1 VRILDAGKSEHWR
14 ELLALFTADLFD
26 STELDQAVR
35 EILTEVRT
43 GGDDAL
49 IALARKFDGIELR
62 VRELA
67 VSESDLLESR
77 DQVSKEFLEAIAT
90 MSRNLEAFHKRQI
103 EASWGFERN
112 GVRLG
117 QRVVP
122 LDSVGI
128 YVPGGRA
135 LYPSTVLMMAIPAR
149 LAGVSRVVMVTPPR
163 PSGVDSHL
171 LAAAHQS
178 GVTEI
183 YQVGGAQAIAALAF
197 GTATIPRV
205 DKIVGP
211 GNLYVAAAKRM
222 VFGLVDID
230 NVAGPSE
237 IAVLAD
243 DTANPEWIARDLIS
257 QLEHDIM
264 AKAVLVTPSTKLSDS
279 VVRLVGELAPNVARA
294 RIVEQSVRDNCVAF
308 IVASLEEGISAI
320 NRIAPEHLEVVTD
333 SAATVAERITNAGCI
348 FIGPYSPVPM
358 GDYIAGTNHTLPTG
372 RTARFGSPLGVT
384 DFCKRIDVVEYSQE
398 GFLRESKF
406 VETMAEVEDLPN
418 HGETVRVRRS
428 RVPIE

>member
-90 MSRNLEAFHKRQI
+90 MSRNLEDFHKRQI

-264 AKAVLVTPSTKLSDS
+264 AKAVLVTPSTKLSES

-372 RTARFGSPLGVT
+372 GTARFSSPLGVY
-384 DFCKRIDVVEYSQE
+384 DFIKRSSLVKFKKK
-398 GFLRESKF
+398 GFMRLAGA
-406 VETMAEVEDLPN
+406 VETFADFEGLEAHAN
-418 HGETVRVRRS
+418 TIRVRLK
-428 RVPIE
+428 

>member
-1 VRILDAGKSEHWR
+1 MRILDAGKSEHWR

-90 MSRNLEAFHKRQI
+90 MSRNLEDFHKRQI

-264 AKAVLVTPSTKLSDS
+264 AKAVLVTPSTKLSES